1 MLGKEIALGPGKADL
16 LETIR
21 ETGSISSA
29 ARQLGLSY
37 RRAWEMV
44 DVMNRCFTGPLVG
57 CAVGGRGGG
66 GAALTARGTLVIAA
80 YRAMEGKAMK
90 ASTAEWETIRKELKR
105 G

>member
-1 MLGKEIALGPGKADL
+1 MLGKEIALGPGKVDL

-44 DVMNRCFTGPLVG
+44 DVMNRCFAGPLVG

-66 GAALTARGTLVIAA
+66 GAVLTERGRLVIAA
-80 YRAMEGKAMK
+80 YRAMERKAVK